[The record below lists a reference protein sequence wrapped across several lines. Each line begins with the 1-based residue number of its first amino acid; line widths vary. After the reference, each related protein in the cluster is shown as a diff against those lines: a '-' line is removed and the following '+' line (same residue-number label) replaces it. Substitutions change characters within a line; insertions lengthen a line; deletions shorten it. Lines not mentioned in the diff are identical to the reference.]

1 MAKGK
6 DYAALAKKKMVRPAE
21 VKRMPRFLVYSRN
34 KKGKTTSCLSVG
46 VDNILILD
54 PEQGTAEMK
63 EKNPHVRPSD
73 KWEDVD
79 DAYEFL
85 RHVNECT
92 QCKTPHPFTWVAVD
106 GLTKI
111 ANLSLKY
118 VMKTE
123 EEKSLTRTPGMVQT
137 RDYGKSGELMK
148 DLLVKFHN
156 LPLGVIFTA
165 QERQVEAFDSEEDD
179 DYEEIPSAYV
189 PDLPKGVRG
198 AANSIVDVIGRLYVV
213 KTEEGDP
220 PKKERR
226 LWVGESA
233 RYDTGY
239 RSDFVLP
246 DLVRNPSIPKL
257 VMLMRTGSAAK
268 PTKKK

>member
-1 MAKGK
+1 MAKEK

-21 VKRMPRFLVYSRN
+21 VKRMPRFLIYSRN
-34 KKGKTTSCLSVG
+34 KKGKTTFCLSVG
-46 VDNILILD
+46 VDNVLILD

-63 EKNPHVRPSD
+63 EKNPHVWPIN

-85 RHVNECT
+85 RHVNMCT
-92 QCKTPHPFTWVAVD
+92 ICEKPHPFQWAAVD
-106 GLTKI
+106 GLTKM
-111 ANLSLKY
+111 ANMSLKY
-118 VMKTE
+118 VMKVE
-123 EEKSLTRTPGMVQT
+123 EEKSLTRTPGMVQN

-148 DLLVKFHN
+148 DLLIKFHN

-220 PKKERR
+220 PVKERR

-246 DLVRNPSIPKL
+246 DYLRAPTIPKL
-257 VMLMRTGSAAK
+257 VRLMRTGNTQ
-268 PTKKK
+268 PKKK